1 MEDIK
6 KLAEDYY
13 NFILKYDECFFKKY
27 KKKETEKDEKALN
40 LEEIINKELEKMTR
54 PYISLTKGK
63 EIEELEYILSNKKEK
78 LKRYIKMFD
87 FISDECYALAGL
99 ELEKYYIKNNLE
111 VNPGEILNM
120 VIKCIEQDKFDRKI
134 FSEEL
139 IEKCNL
145 MKEANAICKRLEQ
158 IYNAMEEETAIYERL
173 DQIYNVMQE
182 SDSEEWE

>member
-27 KKKETEKDEKALN
+27 KEKEAEKDEKALN
-40 LEEIINKELEKMTR
+40 IIKEIINKELERMTR
-54 PYISLTKGK
+54 PYLFLTKGK

-158 IYNAMEEETAIYERL
+158 IYN
-173 DQIYNVMQE
+173 VMQE